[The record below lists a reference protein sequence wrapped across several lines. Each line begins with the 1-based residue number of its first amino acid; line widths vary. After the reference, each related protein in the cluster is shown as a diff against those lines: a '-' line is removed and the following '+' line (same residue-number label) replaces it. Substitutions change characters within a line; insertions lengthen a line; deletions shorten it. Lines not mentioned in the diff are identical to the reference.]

1 MVSARDRGYQAGLL
15 SFVRPTTLLRLTERL
30 PTIAPRRL
38 ARTAGIAAGGW
49 AGTPLQAYD
58 WMRNQ
63 HLIDRVEL
71 AEDPVFIIGHW
82 RSGTTHLHNLMSQ
95 DPQFGCLRMFEA
107 LAPDFTLST
116 SSWLPSV
123 FKRLVPSK
131 RPMDNMEWPMDA
143 PQEEEI
149 PLAKMTPYS
158 WYLQFLFPQQAITT
172 FDRYVLMNGAPQK
185 ARNEFKAK
193 YLYLLRVASLQSG
206 GRRLLLKNPVNTAR
220 VPLLLELFPNAK
232 FVFIHRSPL
241 EVFPS
246 TINLHRKIL
255 ELTAL
260 QTYSDDDIERNVIEI
275 YRRVMQRYQLDAA
288 AVPKGQLIEI
298 GYDDVVRD
306 PMGTLASVYD
316 ALDLDGFGEAQAPI
330 QGHMATVSG
339 YERNQFPE
347 LSDRVI
353 ELVEREWEVGFRTW
367 GYPLPSGGR
376 RGIDLRPE
384 EAIRTAG

>member
-1 MVSARDRGYQAGLL
+1 VVSARDRGYQAGLL